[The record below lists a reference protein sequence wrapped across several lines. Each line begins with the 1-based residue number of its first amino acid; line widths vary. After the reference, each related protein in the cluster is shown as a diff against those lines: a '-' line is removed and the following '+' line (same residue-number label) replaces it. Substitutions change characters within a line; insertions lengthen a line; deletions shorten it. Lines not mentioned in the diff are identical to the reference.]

1 MDETLLSLHI
11 SVSLSP
17 HQIVAKVLTLGSTDR
32 NLLDIF
38 CFHFAFYLSIR
49 RIMEGRGGEGGRGSS
64 RWKRDSLVM
73 GICDGVLGGVAC
85 LLYGRN
91 IRGLHNG
98 VNVVGS
104 LSVEALYDGV
114 MGSLLLGS
122 TLGRRGLF

>member
-1 MDETLLSLHI
+1 MEKWLET
-11 SVSLSP
+11 
-17 HQIVAKVLTLGSTDR
+17 
-32 NLLDIF
+32 
-38 CFHFAFYLSIR
+38 
-49 RIMEGRGGEGGRGSS
+49 GGWLWVDAGEYQV
-64 RWKRDSLVM
+64 VM
-73 GICDGVLGGVAC
+73 WCV
-85 LLYGRN
+85 YYRGRN